1 MPRHCVP
8 SATVGRERRPHAEGG
23 ARRYVRTHFATLRG
37 RGGRETPG
45 RGVGEQRLQRGM
57 VQRVTAAT
65 RAEGAADRRAGEREI
80 AHRVQHL
87 VADEFVA
94 EAQALG
100 IENAVGRDGDGIFE
114 RGAEREARPPQPLD
128 IADEAVMHAGQRYRR
143 DNLSF
148 RQGDCTDPS
157 GLPDG
162 PFDLIVSFETL
173 EHVHEQSRM
182 LAAFAER
189 LSDDGILLV
198 SSPDKL
204 NYSDRRN
211 YQNEFHVR
219 ELYRDE
225 LETLLAGHFPA
236 TRLYA
241 QKLAFQSLLWSLDGR
256 VDRYDAAV
264 LAEDGESLAT
274 TLDYPPMYYVAACA
288 RKASA
293 LDALPAL
300 SLFGDLEESVY
311 RHYEHEIRK
320 NMSAGARIQELEQ
333 ALADAQR
340 RIAELA
346 PGQGD

>member
-1 MPRHCVP
+1 MT
-8 SATVGRERRPHAEGG
+8 SEALDFT
-23 ARRYVRTHFATLRG
+23 
-37 RGGRETPG
+37 
-45 RGVGEQRLQRGM
+45 
-57 VQRVTAAT
+57 
-65 RAEGAADRRAGEREI
+65 GERFTPECVREMRYEHW
-80 AHRVQHL
+80 HRYAFARSLAAGRRVL
-87 VADEFVA
+87 DAACGEGYGSAMLASVAGSVT
-94 EAQALG
+94 G
-100 IENAVGRDGDGIFE
+100 V
-114 RGAEREARPPQPLD
+114 D
-128 IADEAVMHAGQRYRR
+128 ISDEAVAHARQRYRR

-148 RQGDCTDPS
+148 QQGDCTDPS

-182 LAAFAER
+182 LSAFADR

-211 YQNEFHVR
+211 YRNEFHVR

-225 LETLLAGHFPA
+225 FETLLGAHFPA

-256 VDRYDAAV
+256 TDVYAATV
-264 LAEDGESLAT
+264 LGENGESLT
-274 TLDYPPMYYVAACA
+274 TALEYPPMYYVAACA
-288 RKASA
+288 RNASA
-293 LDALPAL
+293 LDRLPSL

-333 ALADAQR
+333 ALADAKNR
-340 RIAELA
+340 LA
-346 PGQGD
+346 MREKEQGE

>member
-1 MPRHCVP
+1 MTTEPLDF
-8 SATVGRERRPHAEGG
+8 T
-23 ARRYVRTHFATLRG
+23 
-37 RGGRETPG
+37 
-45 RGVGEQRLQRGM
+45 
-57 VQRVTAAT
+57 
-65 RAEGAADRRAGEREI
+65 GERFTPECVREMRYEHW
-80 AHRVQHL
+80 HRYAFAQSLAAGRRVL
-87 VADEFVA
+87 DAACGEGYGSAMLAPVAASV
-94 EAQALG
+94 
-100 IENAVGRDGDGIFE
+100 VGF
-114 RGAEREARPPQPLD
+114 D

>member
-1 MPRHCVP
+1 MTSEALDFTGERFTPECVREMRYEHWHRYAFARAVASGKRVLDAACGEGYG
-8 SATVGRERRPHAEGG
+8 SAMLA
-23 ARRYVRTHFATLRG
+23 
-37 RGGRETPG
+37 
-45 RGVGEQRLQRGM
+45 
-57 VQRVTAAT
+57 TAASSVT
-65 RAEGAADRRAGEREI
+65 G
-80 AHRVQHL
+80 V
-87 VADEFVA
+87 
-94 EAQALG
+94 
-100 IENAVGRDGDGIFE
+100 
-114 RGAEREARPPQPLD
+114 D
-128 IADEAVMHAGQRYRR
+128 IADEAVAHARQRYRHA
-143 DNLSF
+143 NLTF
-148 RQGDCTDPS
+148 QQGDCTDPT

-182 LAAFAER
+182 LSAFAAR

-211 YQNEFHVR
+211 YRNEFHVR

-225 LETLLAGHFPA
+225 FESLLGEHFPA

-241 QKLAFQSLLWSLDGR
+241 QKLAFQSLLWSVDGR
-256 VDRYDAAV
+256 SDRYAASV
-264 LAEDGESLAT
+264 LGEDGESLAT

-288 RKASA
+288 RNRAA

-300 SLFGDLEESVY
+300 SLFSDLEESVY

-333 ALADAQR
+333 ALADAER
-340 RIAELA
+340 RLA
-346 PGQGD
+346 ALASEQGE

>member
-1 MPRHCVP
+1 MT
-8 SATVGRERRPHAEGG
+8 SEALDFT
-23 ARRYVRTHFATLRG
+23 
-37 RGGRETPG
+37 
-45 RGVGEQRLQRGM
+45 
-57 VQRVTAAT
+57 
-65 RAEGAADRRAGEREI
+65 GERFTPECVREMRYEHW
-80 AHRVQHL
+80 HRYAFARSLAAGRRVL
-87 VADEFVA
+87 DAACGEGYGSAMLASVAGSVT
-94 EAQALG
+94 G
-100 IENAVGRDGDGIFE
+100 V
-114 RGAEREARPPQPLD
+114 D
-128 IADEAVMHAGQRYRR
+128 ISDEAVAHARQRYRR

-148 RQGDCTDPS
+148 QQGDCTDPS

-182 LAAFAER
+182 LSAFADR

-211 YQNEFHVR
+211 YRNEFHVR

-225 LETLLAGHFPA
+225 FETLLGAHFPA

-256 VDRYDAAV
+256 SDGFAAAV
-264 LAEDGESLAT
+264 LGEDGESLT
-274 TLDYPPMYYVAACA
+274 TALEYPPMYYVAACA
-288 RKASA
+288 RSASA
-293 LDALPAL
+293 LDRLPSL

-333 ALADAQR
+333 ALADAEHR
-340 RIAELA
+340 LA
-346 PGQGD
+346 MREKEQGD